1 MSISALLGFLSLA
14 GWIMVVAG
22 GGIAISNASRNQ
34 SMRPGILLALAGIV
48 VGILFFM
55 FSSGV
60 VQVAPDEV
68 AVVFKQVG
76 GDPTQ
81 NSLDPNPLGPGVHI
95 IIPVINVPT
104 IYSTRV
110 QTYTMSKTANEG
122 TVTGDDSVQARTK
135 DGQQVY
141 IDISVLYHVSTADAN
156 LVHIRW
162 QNRYEADF
170 VRPTVRA
177 AVREVISA
185 YAVEDAYGEK
195 RTEIQAKVR
204 DLVTPKFK
212 DNGLILSDLLLRN
225 ITFSDE
231 YIKAVEQKQVAQQ
244 DAQRAIQE
252 ADRVRTQ
259 AKGQADAAVLT
270 AKGESDAL
278 AQRAQGEASA
288 ILTRAKAEADALG
301 LVNEQITKNPLLIQY
316 TYIQKLASDVKL
328 VLLPSNTPFLFDPQT
343 LVNQAGTGGSSGGN
357 SPVPPTPAPGAV
369 PGQPTPAPAK

>member
-22 GGIAISNASRNQ
+22 GAIAINNASRNN
-34 SMRPGILLALAGIV
+34 SIRPGVLLALAGIIIGV
-48 VGILFFM
+48 LFFM

-60 VQVAPDEV
+60 VQVSPDEV

-76 GDPTQ
+76 GDPAQ

-104 IYSTRV
+104 IYSTRI

-122 TVTGDDSVQARTK
+122 TVSGDDSVQTRTK

-141 IDISVLYHVSTADAN
+141 IDVSVLYRVNPPDAN
-156 LVHIRW
+156 LIHIKW

-177 AVREVISA
+177 AIREVISA

-204 DLVTPKFK
+204 DAVAPKFK
-212 DNGLILSDLLLRN
+212 DNGLFLSDLLLRN

-278 AQRAQGEASA
+278 AARAEGEASA
-288 ILTRAKAEADALG
+288 IRTRAKAEADALA
-301 LVNEQITKNPLLIQY
+301 LVNEQISKNPLLLQY
-316 TYIQKLASDVKL
+316 TYIQKLASNVSL
-328 VLLPSNTPFLFDPQT
+328 VLLPSNSPFLFDAQSLINGSKT
-343 LVNQAGTGGSSGGN
+343 AGVTTTTGN
-357 SPVPPTPAPGAV
+357 ATPEPTQPAAAT
-369 PGQPTPAPAK
+369 PTK